1 MTDTDRIIITCH
13 RCRRQIDYSATPSP
27 DEQDCCRETVAG
39 LEQQA
44 EDARIGAKARCTP
57 ALFDTVFGGF
67 GRMHFTT
74 RRWKPV
80 DNASVRVDE

>member
-1 MTDTDRIIITCH
+1 
-13 RCRRQIDYSATPSP
+13 
-27 DEQDCCRETVAG
+27 VAG